1 MIFSELSVKQ
11 LMLKDFRNILGYYLN
26 SPAKA
31 FLGAT
36 MLSFHIPSAMLVMLH
51 ELDGPFSLP
60 RLSVFQDGLE
70 GGRVGRRRRRGGGMG
85 VWLPAN
91 RRQLRSSE
99 NSKRWGAAPVHWT
112 GGGRIKSPREK
123 KTRWIY
129 SSAMK
134 WMCQASSWSLTAST
148 AR

>member
-11 LMLKDFRNILGYYLN
+11 LMLKDFRNILDSYLN

-70 GGRVGRRRRRGGGMG
+70 GGRVGRRRGGVGG
-85 VWLPAN
+85 VWGCDFQPTVANFGARRTVNDEELPLSTEPGEAELKIRGKKKN
-91 RRQLRSSE
+91 
-99 NSKRWGAAPVHWT
+99 
-112 GGGRIKSPREK
+112 
-123 KTRWIY
+123 KTR
-129 SSAMK
+129 
-134 WMCQASSWSLTAST
+134 
-148 AR
+148 